1 MCYSHSNKKDEK
13 KRVKLPA
20 CFCRMFIKLL
30 IAVTIALAA
39 AQALA
44 GDLRVAAAS
53 NFSGAIKVIA
63 NRFEVA
69 TGHRVILIFG
79 STGKHYAQI
88 RHGAPFDVFFAAD
101 SLIPERLEREGL
113 AVPGSRFTYA
123 FGKLVLWSLQPGYVD
138 PDGKVLQHGD
148 FRHLALAN
156 PRLAP
161 YGVAAREVL
170 QASGLWNEFDKRF
183 VRGENI
189 GQAYQFVRSGNA
201 ELGFV
206 ARSQVIYMD
215 KMEEGSLW
223 DVPQALYTPIEQQAV
238 LLNDKEA
245 ARAFMSFVRDE
256 GSIKIIRN
264 HGYETP

>member
-1 MCYSHSNKKDEK
+1 
-13 KRVKLPA
+13 
-20 CFCRMFIKLL
+20 MFIKLL
-30 IAVTIALAA
+30 IAAAITLAA
-39 AQALA
+39 SQSMAN
-44 GDLRVAAAS
+44 DIRVAAAS
-53 NFSGAIKVIA
+53 NFSEAIKVIA
-63 NRFEVA
+63 DRFEAA

-101 SLIPERLEREGL
+101 TQAPERLEKEGL

-123 FGKLVLWSLQPGYVD
+123 FGKLILWSLQPGYVD
-138 PDGKVLQHGD
+138 PEGEVLKYGE

-161 YGVAAREVL
+161 YGKAAREVL
-170 QASGLWNEFDKRF
+170 QARGLWSEFDKRF

-215 KMEEGSLW
+215 IVAEGSVW
-223 DVPQALYTPIEQQAV
+223 EVPQALYTPIEQQAV
-238 LLNDKEA
+238 LLSDKEA
-245 ARAFMSFVRDE
+245 ARTFMSFVRDE
-256 GSIKIIRN
+256 GSFKIIRD